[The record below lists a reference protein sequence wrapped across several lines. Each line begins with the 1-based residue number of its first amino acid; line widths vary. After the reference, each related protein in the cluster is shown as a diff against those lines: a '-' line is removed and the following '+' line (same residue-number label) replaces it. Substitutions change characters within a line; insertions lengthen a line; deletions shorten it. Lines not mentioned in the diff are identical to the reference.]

1 MELNMKDKITF
12 LRERYGYTQET
23 LSEMINIKRATY
35 AKYENG
41 QAKNIPN
48 KVLYQL
54 AKIYNVSTDYFFS
67 LDTEKNAKNY
77 RFSDASNLV
86 TSDEMKFI
94 GIIRLVPKEKRDE
107 VFDLI
112 RKFANNSHSEP
123 VPLKEDAEEK

>member
-12 LRERYGYTQET
+12 LREEYGYTQET
-23 LSEMINIKRATY
+23 VSKTIGIKRATY

-48 KVLYQL
+48 KVIRRL
-54 AKIYNVSTDYFFS
+54 AQIYNVSTDYFFS
-67 LDTEKNAKNY
+67 LDTEKTAKNY
-77 RFSDASNLV
+77 KFSDVSKHV

-94 GIIRLVPKEKRDE
+94 SAIRLVPEEKRDE

-112 RKFANNSHSEP
+112 LKFTNDAQTEP
-123 VPLKEDAEEK
+123 EPLKKDDDE